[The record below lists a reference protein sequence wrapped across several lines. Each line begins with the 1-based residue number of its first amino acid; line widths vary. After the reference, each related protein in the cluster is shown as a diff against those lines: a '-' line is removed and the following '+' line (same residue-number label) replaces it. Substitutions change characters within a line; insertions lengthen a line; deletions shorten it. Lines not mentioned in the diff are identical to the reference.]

1 MIPLTQSPNDASS
14 EPAFVDIVPN
24 ANAIV
29 MAARARVI
37 MLSFDGIDVIAV
49 SFSLR
54 ITIQQWAW
62 LKLDASRRRQ
72 NLRNY

>member
-1 MIPLTQSPNDASS
+1 
-14 EPAFVDIVPN
+14 
-24 ANAIV
+24 

-72 NLRNY
+72 NLRRY